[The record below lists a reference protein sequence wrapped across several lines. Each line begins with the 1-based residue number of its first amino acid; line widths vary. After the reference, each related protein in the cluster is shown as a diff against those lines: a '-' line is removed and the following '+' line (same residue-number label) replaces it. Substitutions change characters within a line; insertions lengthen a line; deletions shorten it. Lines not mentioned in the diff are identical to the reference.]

1 MVGSHMKSSE
11 LTAKHLASCSKPPL
25 DANEGGGHSHPGSCV
40 CTATFSLYRMWQM
53 SYICGGFGGGLEEDR
68 VKFRHP

>member
-25 DANEGGGHSHPGSCV
+25 DANEGGGHSHSTRG
-40 CTATFSLYRMWQM
+40 W
-53 SYICGGFGGGLEEDR
+53 GFNIL
-68 VKFRHP
+68 F